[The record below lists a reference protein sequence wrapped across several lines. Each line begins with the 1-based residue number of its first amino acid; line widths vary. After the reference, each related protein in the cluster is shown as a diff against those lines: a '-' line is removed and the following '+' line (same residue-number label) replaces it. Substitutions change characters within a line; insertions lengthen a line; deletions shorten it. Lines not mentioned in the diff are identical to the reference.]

1 MPPRI
6 LAFWFSSKT
15 NVLFGDW
22 PQICVM
28 LRSSPQRGSF
38 SSYYNY
44 DAWASFING
53 HKGRRKR
60 EENLSQLEKNIARR
74 RVVKACAKTRGC
86 SKPRLVASASL
97 ARKFS
102 YISVA
107 FPSTL
112 SFLIR
117 AASGYYTVSPVAG
130 LSNFTVILYE
140 RLASTRGHRS
150 KILHTRSISHFRR
163 SLLLNWLCWCADGW
177 TYLLNS

>member
-1 MPPRI
+1 MPEH
-6 LAFWFSSKT
+6 
-15 NVLFGDW
+15 
-22 PQICVM
+22 
-28 LRSSPQRGSF
+28 RSST
-38 SSYYNY
+38 
-44 DAWASFING
+44 AI
-53 HKGRRKR
+53 R
-60 EENLSQLEKNIARR
+60 EEEKERENLSQLGKK
-74 RVVKACAKTRGC
+74 VVEACAKTRVNLE
-86 SKPRLVASASL
+86 PRLLALASL
-97 ARKFS
+97 ASKFS

-130 LSNFTVILYE
+130 LSNFTVVLYE

-177 TYLLNS
+177 TYL